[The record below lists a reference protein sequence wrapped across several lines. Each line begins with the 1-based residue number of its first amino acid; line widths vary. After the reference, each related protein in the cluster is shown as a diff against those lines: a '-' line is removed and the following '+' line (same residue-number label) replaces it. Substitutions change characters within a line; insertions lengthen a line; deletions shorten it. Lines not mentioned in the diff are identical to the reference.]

1 MISKRYLSIFLT
13 LILAAIFTNA
23 AAQPTLDYF
32 LNGTQYNKEIPVPSS
47 YLGYEIGER
56 QVSHDQLVGYF
67 SLLAQKSDR
76 MKYEIYGRTHEGRPL
91 TVAIISSA
99 ENIRNIEELRKKH
112 LQICDP
118 SASSAVNIAEQPVVV
133 WLSHSIHGN
142 ETSGANSSMLTAYH
156 FAAGMGQDI
165 DDLLRSTII
174 LIDPSVNPDGL
185 QRFSTW
191 INSHKSYQVNTDPL
205 SREHLEVWPGGRSN
219 HYWFDLNRDWLPV
232 EQPESENRVK
242 KLMEWKPNVLVDLH
256 EMGSNSTFHFSP
268 GEPKRVNP
276 LIPEENQN
284 LTRKLADGYAQ
295 AFDKIGSLYFSAEQ
309 YDDFYIGRGPT
320 FMDMNG
326 GVSLLFEQ
334 ASPRGFAQTT
344 ENGLLTFPFSIRN
357 QLTGALS
364 SVSTANRLRNEFLM
378 YQKNYYI
385 SAINDARKSIRKAF
399 VFGSGNDRN
408 TTYKLASMLNT
419 HGIKSYL
426 LRKNIAVGKSSFKAS
441 DAYIVPLEQNQ
452 FRLIESIFETRTTF
466 LDSIFYDV
474 SAWNMPMAYNL
485 PYEALDTRIFTSDLQ
500 GELFSP
506 SLKPKGT
513 LTGNGD
519 VYAYSIKWQDY
530 NSPAA
535 LYQLLDRNIIV
546 KVATSPIETL
556 NGERLERGT
565 LIIPLGSV
573 NPDIKLVDDAINRIR
588 EKYGVDIVKLNTG
601 DNRKFDL
608 GSPTLIAL
616 QKPRIIILTEEGVS
630 GFSAGQLWHQFDTR
644 YDMPV
649 TLLPVR
655 QLSTVNLHNYNVL
668 IIPDGNYQL
677 DERTVE
683 KIRTWTA
690 SGNTLIGMERASQW
704 LARNKFIESEFL
716 NETESP
722 KNESYEGSLLYFA
735 SREVPGT
742 IYEAII
748 DPTHPLNYGFTG
760 ERISVYKDNRIVDI
774 SKNMNPLNYPVRFAG
789 KPLLSGYSPG
799 GFEKTIANTP
809 VASVFPS
816 RQGRVIAFYN
826 NPVFRSY
833 WRGLNR
839 YLANAVFFSKAVRF
853 SAGGEG
859 GEE

>member
-1 MISKRYLSIFLT
+1 MKTIRLFL
-13 LILAAIFTNA
+13 IIIVLAITGVTGKS
-23 AAQPTLDYF
+23 QPRLDYY
-32 LNGTQYNKEIPVPSS
+32 LNGTNYNSSIPTPSS
-47 YLGYEIGER
+47 YLGFEVGER
-56 QVSHDQLVGYF
+56 HASHDQLVGYF
-67 SLLAQKSDR
+67 NMLAMKSDR
-76 MKYEIYGRTHEGRPL
+76 VKYEIYGRTHEGRPL
-91 TVAIISSA
+91 TVAIISSP
-99 ENIRNIEELRKKH
+99 ENIRNIEEIRKKH
-112 LQICDP
+112 LMLCDP
-118 SASSAVNIAEQPVVV
+118 STSSDVNIADQPVVV

-142 ETSGANSSMLTAYH
+142 EASGANSSMLTAYH
-156 FAAGMGQDI
+156 FVAGTGKEIEDI
-165 DDLLRSTII
+165 LKTTII
-174 LIDPSVNPDGL
+174 LIDPSTNPDGM

-191 INSHKSYQVNTDPL
+191 ANSHRSYQTNTDPL

-284 LTRKLADGYAQ
+284 LTRKLADGYAK

-309 YDDFYIGRGPT
+309 FDDFYIGRGPT

-334 ASPRGFAQTT
+334 ASSRGMAQTT
-344 ENGLLTFPFSIRN
+344 ENGLLTFSFAIRN

-364 SVSTANRLRNEFLM
+364 SVSTANRLRNEFLS
-378 YQKNYYI
+378 YQKSYY
-385 SAINDARKSIRKAF
+385 STALNEASKSLRKAF
-399 VFGSGNDRN
+399 VFGSEYDRN
-408 TTYKLASMLNT
+408 TTYRLAEMLGT
-419 HGIKSYL
+419 HGVKSYL
-426 LRKNIAVGKSSFKAS
+426 LKKDVTVGKKIFKAS
-441 DAYIVPLEQNQ
+441 SAFVIPLEQTQ
-452 FRLIESIFETRTTF
+452 YRLIESVFEKRTTF

-485 PYEALDTRIFTSDLQ
+485 PYEALDAKNFTADLQ
-500 GELFSP
+500 GEAFSP
-506 SLKPKGT
+506 ALKPKGKV
-513 LTGNGD
+513 TGNGEA
-519 VYAYSIKWQDY
+519 YAYAIRWTDY
-530 NSPAA
+530 NAPAA
-535 LYQLLDRNIIV
+535 LYSLLDRNIVV
-546 KVATSPIETL
+546 KVATSPVETL
-556 NGERLERGT
+556 NGEKLDRGT
-565 LIIPLGSV
+565 LIIPMGTV
-573 NPDIKLVDDAINRIR
+573 NQDAALVENTVNKIT
-588 EKYGVDIVKLNTG
+588 EKYGVDVVKLGTG

-616 QKPRIIILTEEGVS
+616 QKPRIVILTEEGVS

-649 TLLPVR
+649 TMLPLR
-655 QLSTVNLHNYNVL
+655 QLATVNLYNYNVL
-668 IIPDGNYQL
+668 IIPDGTYQL
-677 DERTVE
+677 DERTIE

-704 LARNKFIESEFL
+704 LARNKFIETEFL
-716 NETESP
+716 PEAENAKADT
-722 KNESYEGSLLYFA
+722 YEGSLLYSA

-742 IYEAII
+742 IYEAIL
-748 DPTHPLNYGFTG
+748 DPTHPLNFGFTNDH
-760 ERISVYKDNRIVDI
+760 IAVYKDNRIVDNG
-774 SKNMNPLNYPVRFAG
+774 KNQNALNYPVRFSG
-789 KPLLSGYSPG
+789 KPLLSGYSPK
-799 GFEKTIANTP
+799 GFEKTIAGTP

-816 RQGRVIAFYN
+816 RQGRVVAFYN

-833 WRGLNR
+833 WRGLNK

-859 GEE
+859 GE